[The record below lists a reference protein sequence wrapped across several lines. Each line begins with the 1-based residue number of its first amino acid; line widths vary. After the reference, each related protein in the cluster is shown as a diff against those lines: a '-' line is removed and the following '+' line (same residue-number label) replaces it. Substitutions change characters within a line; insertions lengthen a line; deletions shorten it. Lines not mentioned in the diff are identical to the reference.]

1 MTEPAGDETVN
12 AAVVFADLAGFAA
25 FTEAHGD
32 IAAADIADLL
42 VAVANSAL
50 GNGDQV

>member
-25 FTEAHGD
+25 FAESHGD
-32 IAAADIADLL
+32 IAAATLRTYW
-42 VAVANSAL
+42 S
-50 GNGDQV
+50 Q